1 LKKEFNRR
9 ITGKKLGKEA
19 LPVKRG
25 LIVKSAAFGAVMLTL
40 ALVGAAFAADPIRL
54 IVNGREIK
62 TDVPPQLIGGR
73 AMVPVRWVAEAL
85 GAVVEWDEESGSV
98 FINTPQP
105 DLLRRRVSLLEEAV
119 APDSPQEAYANNYRI
134 SDIKI
139 TPLSHKITVNG
150 VWRTAPISDGVS
162 VLLTGIF
169 IAGEIR
175 LLTREAADKNT
186 NVIWKEEIL

>member
-1 LKKEFNRR
+1 M
-9 ITGKKLGKEA
+9 
-19 LPVKRG
+19 KRG

-119 APDSPQEAYANNYRI
+119 APDSPQEAYANHYRI